1 MEQRTVMKSMESV
14 RGHLHG
20 FFQISVWEQQ
30 GRQKGKFK
38 NINVSCM
45 RFENE

>member
-20 FFQISVWEQQ
+20 SFQISVWEQH
-30 GRQKGKFK
+30 GGQKGEFK
-38 NINVSCM
+38 NINASCM